1 MLFSLLIPVEE
12 KGMWENGRNISVT
25 YRHLDHCV
33 FIPRGSEGLNGGCF
47 LVFDVGGAHLGWN
60 RAIFIVPHSLTV
72 GRALLYGV
80 IKEGTKQE
88 DTGLVPNGRKVIAE
102 I

>member
-1 MLFSLLIPVEE
+1 M
-12 KGMWENGRNISVT
+12 
-25 YRHLDHCV
+25 
-33 FIPRGSEGLNGGCF
+33 
-47 LVFDVGGAHLGWN
+47 GGAHLGWN